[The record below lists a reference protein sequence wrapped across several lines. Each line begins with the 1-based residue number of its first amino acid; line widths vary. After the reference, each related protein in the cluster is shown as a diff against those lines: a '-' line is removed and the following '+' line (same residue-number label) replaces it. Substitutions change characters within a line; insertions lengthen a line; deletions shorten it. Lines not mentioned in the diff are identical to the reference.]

1 MISNLPVT
9 ASVTFLYS
17 LASSTSWQRSWTR
30 WPAAA
35 AMSLTNPSSQ
45 KPDPSLSGPHAS
57 NPFTAELG
65 LLTKLVA
72 PRISHAKDDASLPAP
87 KPIGAEA
94 GRKRRSVPPLNEL
107 EVAVGEVQTLPTHG
121 KMQLGVSS
129 TNHSGLKEMLI
140 SRKARHEHAFE
151 AYKKKTGELNVE
163 LEARTAHVARSFKQL
178 MALNDAELK
187 TMFEELADDFLLQM
201 EMEEVDSSW
210 VRIDEELHRRFAW
223 VDQFETDLGKV
234 EDERREMIEA
244 ELTTLLE
251 SLVATAHLLPPQLER
266 LVETEAHEVR
276 ERAKPI
282 LRPQLSFGRS
292 LALSRTADL
301 SYLFFCPS
309 LFLSCLHTLAHHLYL
324 AIPPLHTDQPAHPL
338 QPRGARG
345 RDRAATRRRRQAAQ
359 DRTLRLGGAQ
369 ARMAQITPRPRDINA
384 QVLPTFAGGDRP

>member
-276 ERAKPI
+276 ERANPI

-292 LALSRTADL
+292 LALSRTHADL
-301 SYLFFCPS
+301 SSLFFWPLSFS
-309 LFLSCLHTLAHHLYL
+309 LVPPHSRSPPLSCH
-324 AIPPLHTDQPAHPL
+324 PPPSHRSTCSSSPT
-338 QPRGARG
+338 AR
-345 RDRAATRRRRQAAQ
+345 RTR
-359 DRTLRLGGAQ
+359 T
-369 ARMAQITPRPRDINA
+369 
-384 QVLPTFAGGDRP
+384 

>member
-1 MISNLPVT
+1 
-9 ASVTFLYS
+9 
-17 LASSTSWQRSWTR
+17 
-30 WPAAA
+30 
-35 AMSLTNPSSQ
+35 MSLTNPSSQ

-251 SLVATAHLLPPQLER
+251 SLVATAHLLPPQLGGWSR
-266 LVETEAHEVR
+266 R
-276 ERAKPI
+276 RRMGKRARWPN
-282 LRPQLSFGRS
+282 PPPAAFFWP
-292 LALSRTADL
+292 LSRSRAHTPTSPPFFAPLFSRASTL
-301 SYLFFCPS
+301 SLTTSTPS
-309 LFLSCLHTLAHHLYL
+309 
-324 AIPPLHTDQPAHPL
+324 PPLHTDQPYHPL

-345 RDRAATRRRRQAAQ
+345 RDRSATRRRRQAAQ

-369 ARMAQITPRPRDINA
+369 ARMAPIAPRPRDINA

>member
-1 MISNLPVT
+1 
-9 ASVTFLYS
+9 
-17 LASSTSWQRSWTR
+17 
-30 WPAAA
+30 
-35 AMSLTNPSSQ
+35 MSLTNPSSQ

-276 ERAKPI
+276 ERANPI

-292 LALSRTADL
+292 LARSLAHTRRPLLPFFFAP
-301 SYLFFCPS
+301 LFFSRASTLSLTSSILPS
-309 LFLSCLHTLAHHLYL
+309 
-324 AIPPLHTDQPAHPL
+324 PPLHTDQPAHPL
-338 QPRGARG
+338 QPRGACG
-345 RDRAATRRRRQAAQ
+345 RDRAATRRRRQAPQ

-369 ARMAQITPRPRDINA
+369 ARMAPLAPRPRDINA
-384 QVLPTFAGGDRP
+384 QVLPAFAGGHRP

>member
-1 MISNLPVT
+1 MGSPSALIDALTLP
-9 ASVTFLYS
+9 
-17 LASSTSWQRSWTR
+17 
-30 WPAAA
+30 
-35 AMSLTNPSSQ
+35 
-45 KPDPSLSGPHAS
+45 
-57 NPFTAELG
+57 
-65 LLTKLVA
+65 
-72 PRISHAKDDASLPAP
+72 PAP

-210 VRIDEELHRRFAW
+210 TRIDEELHRRFAW

-234 EDERREMIEA
+234 EDERREMIES

-251 SLVATAHLLPPQLER
+251 SLVATAHLLPQMLER
-266 LVETEAHEVR
+266 AVETEAHEVSARAR
-276 ERAKPI
+276 EKERGAKAP
-282 LRPQLSFGRS
+282 LFRRLSLSRRPFLLLPLLLSCCARS
-292 LALSRTADL
+292 L
-301 SYLFFCPS
+301 
-309 LFLSCLHTLAHHLYL
+309 
-324 AIPPLHTDQPAHPL
+324 
-338 QPRGARG
+338 
-345 RDRAATRRRRQAAQ
+345 
-359 DRTLRLGGAQ
+359 
-369 ARMAQITPRPRDINA
+369 
-384 QVLPTFAGGDRP
+384 

>member
-1 MISNLPVT
+1 
-9 ASVTFLYS
+9 
-17 LASSTSWQRSWTR
+17 
-30 WPAAA
+30 
-35 AMSLTNPSSQ
+35 MSLTNPSSQ

-276 ERAKPI
+276 ERANPI

-292 LALSRTADL
+292 LALSRTHADL
-301 SYLFFCPS
+301 SSLFFCSS
-309 LFLSCLHTLAHHLYL
+309 LFLSCLHSLAHLLYL
-324 AIPPLHTDQPAHPL
+324 AIPPPSHRSICSSSPT
-338 QPRGARG
+338 AR
-345 RDRAATRRRRQAAQ
+345 RM
-359 DRTLRLGGAQ
+359 RT
-369 ARMAQITPRPRDINA
+369 
-384 QVLPTFAGGDRP
+384 